1 MKWKIN
7 SLQYSS
13 ILALLIYI
21 PILGIGTHSIIN
33 IAKNDAY
40 LSTIITAIL
49 GIIVLLLFNYIHS
62 YDKNNS
68 ISTTIINLYGKVL
81 GTIINLIICSIFL
94 IISITYLYNLSN
106 FITSQFLNQTPSII
120 IIISITILIAY
131 NLSKGFQNMSRVSLI
146 LFTITLILYILTF
159 IFLMPHTDINKL
171 KPLLSNNITS
181 ITKAGINLTFTNIL
195 PIFALLCIPKN
206 NIKDN
211 QKLNKYITIFYIIAI
226 SLCIIVITATIST
239 LGIYLTKMY
248 QYPEYITLKEVNLL
262 GFIERSE
269 NILSIQ
275 WILGYFVAISL
286 FIYYISSTIKIKED
300 TPNNI
305 ITIIILIVT
314 IYLTRK
320 IFKNNTMFNYYI
332 INIFHEL
339 NNIYKKAKD
348 TKLVSFFYIKY
359 LMNFFTNTLSRL
371 VETMSF
377 IFTC

>member
-40 LSTIITAIL
+40 LSTIVTAIL

-68 ISTTIINLYGKVL
+68 ISTTIINIYGKVL

-146 LFTITLILYILTF
+146 LFTITLI
-159 IFLMPHTDINKL
+159 H
-171 KPLLSNNITS
+171 LS
-181 ITKAGINLTFTNIL
+181 F
-195 PIFALLCIPKN
+195 
-206 NIKDN
+206 
-211 QKLNKYITIFYIIAI
+211 
-226 SLCIIVITATIST
+226 
-239 LGIYLTKMY
+239 
-248 QYPEYITLKEVNLL
+248 
-262 GFIERSE
+262 
-269 NILSIQ
+269 
-275 WILGYFVAISL
+275 
-286 FIYYISSTIKIKED
+286 
-300 TPNNI
+300 
-305 ITIIILIVT
+305 
-314 IYLTRK
+314 
-320 IFKNNTMFNYYI
+320 
-332 INIFHEL
+332 
-339 NNIYKKAKD
+339 
-348 TKLVSFFYIKY
+348 
-359 LMNFFTNTLSRL
+359 
-371 VETMSF
+371 
-377 IFTC
+377 